1 MNAVRPRQVRIVEVG
16 PRDGLQNEAARI
28 PTDAKVHFIDLLS
41 EAGLPWI
48 EVSSFVHPKAVPQ
61 MADADAVFAAIRR
74 KPGVR
79 YTALVPNPA
88 GLTAPW
94 RPGVT
99 DLALFVA
106 ATESFS
112 RANINRSIEQSLAD
126 ARAVIDGA
134 RPSGARVR
142 AYISVA
148 FGCPYE
154 GPVRPE
160 QVRGVAES
168 LLDLGVDEV
177 VLGDTIGVAT
187 PADVS
192 RLMDVLLELAPV
204 ERWGMHFHDT
214 RGMALANVLGG
225 LEHGVTHFDSSA
237 GGLGG
242 CPFAGPGAAG
252 NVATEDLV
260 YLLDG
265 LGIEHGVDPR
275 QSPRS
280 VALHRR
286 RRRPPAQQQGL
297 PGRRSPGDD
306 PRAPLGYPWALCR

>member
-1 MNAVRPRQVRIVEVG
+1 MMPAERPPEVRLVDVG

-28 PTDAKVHFIDLLS
+28 PTDVKVRFVDLLS
-41 EAGLPWI
+41 AAGFPWI

-61 MADADAVFAAIRR
+61 MADADEVFRSIEKRA
-74 KPGVR
+74 GVR
-79 YTALVPNPA
+79 YVALVPNPRGLDRAIAA
-88 GLTAPW
+88 G
-94 RPGVT
+94 VQ
-99 DLALFVA
+99 DIALFVA

-112 RANINRSIEQSLAD
+112 RANINRSIDQSFED

-134 RPSGARVR
+134 RPAGARVR

-154 GPVRPE
+154 GQVQPK
-160 QVRGVAES
+160 QVRAVAHR
-168 LLDLGVDEV
+168 LLELGVEEV

-187 PADVS
+187 PTDVA
-192 RLMDVLLELAPV
+192 RLMAALIELAPV

-214 RGMALANVLGG
+214 RGMALTNVLAS
-225 LEHGVTHFDSSA
+225 LDQGVSHFDSST

-265 LGIEHGVDPR
+265 LGIRHGVSLDGVLQASRFIVDPVGHPLSSKVYQAGGR
-275 QSPRS
+275 LTTIPAPR
-280 VALHRR
+280 
-286 RRRPPAQQQGL
+286 
-297 PGRRSPGDD
+297 
-306 PRAPLGYPWALCR
+306 

>member
-1 MNAVRPRQVRIVEVG
+1 MNADVVRPREVRIVEVG

-28 PTDAKVHFIDLLS
+28 PADAKVHFIDLLS
-41 EAGLPWI
+41 EAGFPWI
-48 EVSSFVHPKAVPQ
+48 EATSFVHPKAVPQ
-61 MADADAVFAAIRR
+61 MADADEVFAAIRK

-79 YTALVPNPA
+79 YVALVPNPR
-88 GLTAPW
+88 GLDRALAA
-94 RPGVT
+94 RVS
-99 DLALFVA
+99 DMALFVA

-112 RANINRSIEQSLAD
+112 RANINRSIAQSLDD

-134 RPSGARVR
+134 RAAGARVR

-154 GPVRPE
+154 GLVRPE
-160 QVRGVAES
+160 QVRVVAEA
-168 LLDLGVDEV
+168 LLSLGVDEV

-187 PADVS
+187 PSDIS
-192 RLMDVLLELAPV
+192 RLMQVLLPLAPV

-214 RGMALANVLGG
+214 RGMALANVLASLEQG
-225 LEHGVTHFDSSA
+225 LSHFDSSA

-252 NVATEDLV
+252 NVATEDLL

-265 LGIEHGVDPR
+265 MGIQHGVSLDKVLDASRFIVSAVGHPLTSKVYQAGGRLTTIPAPR
-275 QSPRS
+275 
-280 VALHRR
+280 
-286 RRRPPAQQQGL
+286 
-297 PGRRSPGDD
+297 
-306 PRAPLGYPWALCR
+306 

>member
-1 MNAVRPRQVRIVEVG
+1 VGAGGPRQVRIVEVG

-28 PTDAKVHFIDLLS
+28 PTDVKVRFIDLLS
-41 EAGLPWI
+41 EAGFPWI
-48 EVSSFVHPKAVPQ
+48 EATSFVHPKAVPQ
-61 MADADAVFAAIRR
+61 MADADAVFAAIHK

-79 YTALVPNPA
+79 YVALVPNPR
-88 GLTAPW
+88 GLDRALAA
-94 RPGVT
+94 GVT
-99 DLALFVA
+99 DLALFVG

-112 RANINRSIEQSLAD
+112 RANINRSIEQSLDD
-126 ARAVIDGA
+126 ARSVIAGA

-154 GPVRPE
+154 GLVRPE
-160 QVRGVAES
+160 QVRLVAER
-168 LLDLGVDEV
+168 LLDLGVDEI

-187 PADVS
+187 PAEVS
-192 RLMDVLLELAPV
+192 RLTDVLLELAPID
-204 ERWGMHFHDT
+204 RWGMHFHDT
-214 RGMALANVLGG
+214 RGMALANVLAS
-225 LEHGVTHFDSSA
+225 LQQGVTHFDSSA

-265 LGIEHGVDPR
+265 MGIEHGVSLDKVLDASRFIVAAVGHPLTSKVYQAGGRLTTIPAPR
-275 QSPRS
+275 
-280 VALHRR
+280 
-286 RRRPPAQQQGL
+286 
-297 PGRRSPGDD
+297 
-306 PRAPLGYPWALCR
+306 